1 VPDGQRAATSEL
13 QLRGGRLRVDVE
25 GAAGIPCVLLKGR
38 AFSDLHPEPRH
49 ADHWHEGP

>member
-1 VPDGQRAATSEL
+1 MSKAQPSAPAFE
-13 QLRGGRLRVDVE
+13 
-25 GAAGIPCVLLKGR
+25 AAGIPCVLLKGR